1 MRALCGAIIA
11 AGALIGLGLASIGL
25 GTRYQQYPRVD
36 DKGNAIWI
44 PFHLMDTPLIT
55 IVVLLVCCV
64 VIGVGLA
71 IVGLAYHHHRRHHEM
86 LRLHDGRTTGTQL
99 PVS

>member
-11 AGALIGLGLASIGL
+11 AGGLIGLGMAAIGL

-36 DKGNAIWI
+36 ASGNPIWI

-55 IVVLLVCCV
+55 IVVLLVCAV
-64 VIGVGLA
+64 VIGIGIA
-71 IVGLAYHHHRRHHEM
+71 FVGLAYHHHRRQHEM
-86 LRLHDGRTTGTQL
+86 LRSHEVRE
-99 PVS
+99 PVNRVAVS